1 MIDDDA
7 LAAGAPLSPAVRA
20 AAAVLAEA
28 GVPSARRDAE
38 LLLAHALRLDLKR
51 LQHAML
57 LGSGLVPEEYSEL
70 VSLRAQRIPLQHL
83 TGVAWFRELELAVG
97 PGVFIPRPE
106 TEGVA
111 GWAIDRCRELQAAGV
126 TEPLV
131 VDLGTGSGAIA
142 ASVAH
147 EVPGTR
153 VHAVELSPL
162 AHAWADR
169 NTRPHGVVLHLGDL
183 RDALPELNGTV
194 DVLVSNPPY
203 IPSEA
208 VPREPEVADHDP
220 EMALYG
226 GGADG
231 MELPLAAAASAARL
245 LHPGGFFIME
255 HAEVQA
261 PWLLARLGR
270 ESVWEDVRTHQD
282 LNGKDR
288 ATSARRAG

>member
-7 LAAGAPLSPAVRA
+7 LVTGAPLAPAVRA

-28 GVPSARRDAE
+28 GVPSPRRDAE
-38 LLLAHALRLDLKR
+38 LLLAHLLGLDLKE
-51 LQHAML
+51 LQHAVLM
-57 LGSGLVPEEYSEL
+57 GTRVVPDGFVEFL
-70 VSLRAQRIPLQHL
+70 AQRAERIPLQHL
-83 TGVAWFRELELAVG
+83 TGVAYFRQLELSVG

-106 TEGVA
+106 TETVVQ
-111 GWAIDRCRELQAAGV
+111 WAVDRCAELRTGGV
-126 TEPLV
+126 LEPLL

-142 ASVAH
+142 ASLAH
-147 EVPGTR
+147 EVPGAR

-162 AHAWADR
+162 AIAWAER
-169 NTRPHGVVLHLGDL
+169 NTRPHGVELHTGDL
-183 RDALPELNGTV
+183 RDALPELDGLV
-194 DVLVSNPPY
+194 DVVVSNPPY

-208 VPREPEVADHDP
+208 VPREPEVAEHDP
-220 EMALYG
+220 RMALYG

-245 LHPGGFFIME
+245 LRAGGYFIME

-261 PWLLARLGR
+261 PWLSVRLGQDG
-270 ESVWEDVRTHQD
+270 SWTDVTTHQD

-288 ATSARRAG
+288 ATSARRV